1 MRKIEKEIYN
11 ILLNDGSLEKYVF
24 HRIGYACPSPR
35 FGRKLERIIENECG
49 LHRSCFTIESN
60 GNGNVKSYIYKS
72 YPKRRINLYIN
83 NVRTKLARMCASYI
97 VASNQIKEIVPSRKS
112 KNPLETVCI
121 NDLYKKR
128 EENSDNGK

>member
-11 ILLNDGSLEKYVF
+11 ILLKDGSLEKYIF
-24 HRIGYACPSPR
+24 YGIGYAHPSPR

-49 LHRSCFTIESN
+49 LHRSCFSVETVEK
-60 GNGNVKSYIYKS
+60 GNVKSYIYKS

-83 NVRTKLARMCASYI
+83 NVRTKLSKMCASYI
-97 VASNQIKEIVPSRKS
+97 VASNQIKEIVPSRKP
-112 KNPLETVCI
+112 KVPYETVCI
-121 NDLYKKR
+121 NDLYNKR